1 MPERLGII
9 AGNGRL
15 PLLIAD
21 QARQEG
27 YEVVAVA
34 LGEEADRAIE
44 KIAHR
49 VYWIGITQLGRI
61 IRTLRDE
68 GVIRAVMA
76 GQVTKRRM
84 YLSDILRLD
93 TAAARLWASLPDKK
107 GMTIL
112 RAVADEL
119 QRHGI
124 ELQDSTL
131 FMKPHLAVPGP
142 MTGRRP
148 SEAQA
153 ADVAFG
159 FRAAKL
165 MADEDIG
172 QSVAVKDLSVVAVE
186 AVEGTD
192 ACIRRAG
199 ELAGKGFVLVK
210 VSMKNHD
217 MRFDV
222 PVIGM
227 RTLETLSAAGAAVI
241 AVEAGKTLILD
252 RESVLTEAD
261 RLGLVVMGVS

>member
-21 QARQEG
+21 QARREG
-27 YEVVAVA
+27 YEVVAIA
-34 LGEEADRAIE
+34 LDEADRTIE
-44 KIAHR
+44 EIAHR
-49 VYWIGITQLGRI
+49 VYWVGITQLGRVI
-61 IRTLRDE
+61 KSLRDE
-68 GVIRAVMA
+68 GVSRAVMV
-76 GQVTKRRM
+76 GQVAKRRM
-84 YLSDILRLD
+84 YLSDILKLD
-93 TAAARLWASLPDKK
+93 TAAAKLWASLPDKK

-119 QRHGI
+119 TRHGI

-131 FMKPHLAVPGP
+131 FMKPHLAVPGA
-142 MTGRRP
+142 MTKRGP
-148 SEAQA
+148 TEAQA

-159 FRAAKL
+159 IRVAKL
-165 MADEDIG
+165 VAGEDIG

-186 AVEGTD
+186 AMEGTD

-222 PVIGM
+222 PVIGT
-227 RTLETLSAAGAAVI
+227 RTLENLAAAGGVVV

-252 RESVLTEAD
+252 REAVLSEAD
-261 RLGLVVMGVS
+261 RRGLVVMGIS